1 LANVQRRANINDMW
15 IAATAMA
22 LGIPVV
28 TQDHDVVVIAD
39 LSDLP
44 VPHV

>member
-1 LANVQRRANINDMW
+1 M

-28 TQDHDVVVIAD
+28 TRDLDFDVMAD
-39 LSDLP
+39 LSDLQ
-44 VPHV
+44 VVHV